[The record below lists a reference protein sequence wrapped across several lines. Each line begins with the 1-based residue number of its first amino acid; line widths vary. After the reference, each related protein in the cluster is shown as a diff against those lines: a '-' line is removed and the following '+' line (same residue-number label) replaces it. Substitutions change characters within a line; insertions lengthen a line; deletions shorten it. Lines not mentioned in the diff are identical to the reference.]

1 MKNLFFIFLFFF
13 ILSSCDSFKNT
24 ETPETEPDSDQEIV
38 IPVSSVSLSASVLEL
53 YIADSF
59 QLVATVNP
67 PDATYE
73 LKWWSDSP
81 ETATVDNNGLVT
93 ALSEGTANVS
103 VQAGEQVASCA
114 VTVSISEFSDYIDEY
129 GVNQGRGVKIGE
141 TIWAPV
147 NCGYNETD
155 FRFGKLYQWGR
166 KYGQSYLISGDES
179 VIEIVEGP
187 VSASDGQKYEYS
199 NTFFISILEEY
210 NYDWCSPQ
218 DDKLWNS
225 GTDTDPIKTE
235 CDPCPE
241 GWRVPTYSELW
252 ALRKNHSSW
261 TVNPEGQWGY
271 WFSGPVSYSTSAPQV
286 FLPAGG
292 LLGYASGDGRYR
304 NSDGYYW
311 SSMPYGLHT
320 GVLSFSSL
328 GVDIFGHSRANGQSI
343 RCVQATDEVAE
354 L

>member
-1 MKNLFFIFLFFF
+1 MKKVLIMLTVLFAM
-13 ILSSCDSFKNT
+13 SSCGKDSQ
-24 ETPETEPDSDQEIV
+24 PQEEQK
-38 IPVSSVSLSASVLEL
+38 PQVSAVSINQSEVELYLNESVQLSA
-53 YIADSF
+53 
-59 QLVATVNP
+59 TVTPQN
-67 PDATYE
+67 AEYE
-73 LKWWSDSP
+73 LIWNSSAP
-81 ETATVDNNGLVT
+81 ETATVDETGLVT
-93 ALSEGTANVS
+93 PVSEGVADICAE
-103 VQAGEQVASCA
+103 AGGIVASCR
-114 VTVSISEFSDYIDEY
+114 VTVIKPEFINYIDEY
-129 GVNQGRGVKIGE
+129 DVNHGKGIKIDD
-141 TIWAPV
+141 IVWAPV
-147 NCGYNETD
+147 NCGYHETD
-155 FRFGKLYQWGR
+155 FQYGKLYQWGR

-187 VSASDGQKYEYS
+187 VSASDGQKHEYS

-235 CDPCPE
+235 YDPCPE

-261 TVNPEGQWGY
+261 TVNPEGQSGY

-292 LLGYASGDGRYR
+292 LLGWGDGVGHYR

-311 SSMPYGLHT
+311 SSAPYGTNAGTLYFFT
-320 GVLSFSSL
+320 D
-328 GVDIFGHSRANGQSI
+328 GVDMYGHGRANGQYV
-343 RCVQATDEVAE
+343 RCVQE
-354 L
+354 

>member
-1 MKNLFFIFLFFF
+1 MKNLLYLLLFFS
-13 ILSSCDSFKNT
+13 LLLSCDSFKDT
-24 ETPETEPDSDQEIV
+24 ETPEKEPDEELV
-38 IPVSSVSLSASVLEL
+38 IPVSSVSLSASALEL
-53 YIADSF
+53 QITDSF
-59 QLVATVNP
+59 QLVATVTP
-67 PDATYE
+67 PEAIYE
-73 LKWWSDSP
+73 LKWWSESP
-81 ETATVDNNGLVT
+81 EIAKVDSNGLVT
-93 ALSEGTANVS
+93 AQSEGTTNIYVG
-103 VQAGEQVASCA
+103 AGDQVASCA
-114 VTVSISEFSDYIDEY
+114 VTVSPSEFTDYIDEY
-129 GVNQGRGVKIGE
+129 GINHGHGVKIGE

-147 NCGYNETD
+147 NCGYDETD

-187 VSASDGQKYEYS
+187 VSASDGQKHEYS

-235 CDPCPE
+235 YDPCPE

-261 TVNPEGQWGY
+261 TVNPEGQSGY

-292 LLGYASGDGRYR
+292 LLGCGDGLGHYR

-311 SSMPYGLHT
+311 SSAPYGTNAGTLYFFT
-320 GVLSFSSL
+320 D
-328 GVDIFGHSRANGQSI
+328 GVDMYGHGRANGQYV

>member
-1 MKNLFFIFLFFF
+1 MKNLLYLLLFFS
-13 ILSSCDSFKNT
+13 LLLSCDSFKDT
-24 ETPETEPDSDQEIV
+24 ETPEKEPDEELV
-38 IPVSSVSLSASVLEL
+38 IPVSSVSLSASALEL
-53 YIADSF
+53 LITDSF
-59 QLVATVNP
+59 QLVATITP
-67 PDATYE
+67 PEAIYE
-73 LKWWSDSP
+73 LKWWSESP
-81 ETATVDNNGLVT
+81 EIAKVDSNGLVT
-93 ALSEGTANVS
+93 AQSEGTTNIYVG
-103 VQAGEQVASCA
+103 AGDQVASCA
-114 VTVSISEFSDYIDEY
+114 VTVSPSEFTDYIDEY
-129 GVNQGRGVKIGE
+129 GINHGHGVKIGE

-147 NCGYNETD
+147 NCGYDETD

-187 VSASDGQKYEYS
+187 VSASDGQKHEYS

-235 CDPCPE
+235 YDPCPE

-261 TVNPEGQWGY
+261 TVNPEGQSGY

-292 LLGYASGDGRYR
+292 LLGYASGDGCYR

-311 SSMPYGLHT
+311 SSMPYGLHA

-328 GVDIFGHSRANGQSI
+328 GVDIFGHGRAYGQSI

>member
-1 MKNLFFIFLFFF
+1 MKNLLYLLLFFS
-13 ILSSCDSFKNT
+13 LLLSCDSFKDT
-24 ETPETEPDSDQEIV
+24 EIPEKEPNEEFV
-38 IPVSSVSLSASVLEL
+38 VPVVSVSLSVSVLEL
-53 YIADSF
+53 HIADSV
-59 QLVATVNP
+59 QLVATVQP
-67 PDATYE
+67 SDATYE
-73 LKWWSDSP
+73 PKWWSDSP

-93 ALSEGTANVS
+93 AMSEGTANIYVE
-103 VQAGEQVASCA
+103 AGDQIASCA
-114 VTVSISEFSDYIDEY
+114 VTVSRSEFTDYIDEY
-129 GVNQGRGVKIGE
+129 GINHGYGVKIGE
-141 TIWAPV
+141 SIWAPV
-147 NCGYNETD
+147 NCGYDETD

-187 VSASDGQKYEYS
+187 VSAADGQKEEYF
-199 NTFFISILEEY
+199 NTFFISFLEEY

-225 GTDTDPIKTE
+225 GTDSEPVKTE

-286 FLPAGG
+286 FFPAGG
-292 LLGYASGDGRYR
+292 FLSSGDGNGRYR

-311 SSMPYGLHT
+311 SSMPYGLHA
-320 GVLSFSSL
+320 GVLSFSSI
-328 GVDIFGHSRANGQSI
+328 GIDIFGHGRACGQSV